1 MSQLQLYGRPWLV
14 FDANNRQHRRY
25 YYDFV
30 KSGTWGRC
38 PCRFV
43 VADDQ
48 GDLITMI
55 QRALIK
61 YYVEQEF
68 TVAKKPQTVLQKNNK
83 KSPAKN
89 SKKTG
94 RPEMRHFV

>member
-38 PCRFV
+38 PYRFV

-55 QRALIK
+55 QRTLIK
-61 YYVEQEF
+61 YYVEREF

-83 KSPAKN
+83 KSSAK
-89 SKKTG
+89 SLKKTG
-94 RPEMRHFV
+94 RPEMSHFV

>member
-1 MSQLQLYGRPWLV
+1 MSKLNLYGRPWLV
-14 FDANNRQHRRY
+14 FDPGNRQHRQY

-30 KSGTWGRC
+30 KSGTWGQC
-38 PCRFV
+38 PYRFV

-61 YYVEQEF
+61 YYVEREF
-68 TVAKKPQTVLQKNNK
+68 TVAKKPQTMLQKNNK
-83 KSPAKN
+83 KSPIK
-89 SKKTG
+89 SLKKIS
-94 RPEMRHFV
+94 RPEIRHFV

>member
-38 PCRFV
+38 PYRFV

-55 QRALIK
+55 QRTLIK
-61 YYVEQEF
+61 YYVEREF

-94 RPEMRHFV
+94 RPEMSHFV